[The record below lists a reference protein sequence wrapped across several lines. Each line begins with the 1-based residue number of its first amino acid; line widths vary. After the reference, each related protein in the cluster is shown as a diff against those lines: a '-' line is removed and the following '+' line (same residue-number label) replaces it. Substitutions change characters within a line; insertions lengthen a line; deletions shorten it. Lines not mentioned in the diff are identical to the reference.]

1 MIQGKGKNLSF
12 EIKTKA
18 SVTGVTP
25 ATQLPEVK
33 REHQD
38 TKGCSVG
45 SGLGINS
52 QPRRKR
58 SQNSFQSQLRGC
70 STPLD
75 WAAAGEQHP
84 ELPKPRPG
92 PALPQPHSCCQQ
104 SLTATPGTFPEAF
117 SGWFQGSCS
126 GITNLGLQQ
135 PWVWGVS
142 FIPHFWAVFLGV
154 AAARADP
161 TGMLL
166 LILIC
171 SLQELQ
177 DRQPWLPVTLAQ
189 FFWSV
194 PLDKGDT
201 EKGEKLQQWLRE

>member
-1 MIQGKGKNLSF
+1 M
-12 EIKTKA
+12 
-18 SVTGVTP
+18 
-25 ATQLPEVK
+25 
-33 REHQD
+33 
-38 TKGCSVG
+38 G

-52 QPRRKR
+52 QPRRKDPKIPFNPSSEAAPPPWTGQLER
-58 SQNSFQSQLRGC
+58 NNTQSSQS
-70 STPLD
+70 
-75 WAAAGEQHP
+75 
-84 ELPKPRPG
+84 PG
-92 PALPQPHSCCQQ
+92 QALPQPCSCCQQ

-117 SGWFQGSCS
+117 PGWFQGSCS